1 MNLSS
6 TRPFFD
12 LFKAVPSANSIY
24 IDTENQLGG
33 NLDLDALV
41 ELSRRKR
48 MMQEAA
54 ANVGGRRQ
62 ELIEMGRMGPQP
74 LANPAAAAKAAEA
87 RLEPLPAYQRAEI
100 FLEGKPTTVLEIP
113 GIGRAIDY
121 ERGGRVVVGKYG
133 AGMAIK
139 RDDPDDPNFKRIE
152 DMPAAEWFAKKAGE
166 QGVSNRFATAVSTGV
181 TDKQDP
187 WGVKPRFTGKAVV
200 ADAMSKKK

>member
-54 ANVGGRRQ
+54 ANVGRRRQ

-74 LANPAAAAKAAEA
+74 LANPDAAYYAV
-87 RLEPLPAYQRAEI
+87 RSRLPAYQRAEI
-100 FLEGKPTTVLEIP
+100 FLEGKPTTVREIP

-121 ERGGRVVVGKYG
+121 EEGGRAVVGKYG
-133 AGMAIK
+133 TGTAIK
-139 RDDPDDPNFKRIE
+139 LDDPHSQRMIE
-152 DMPAAEWFAKKAGE
+152 GMPAAEWFAKKAGE
-166 QGVSNRFATAVSTGV
+166 QGVSNQFATAVPTGV

>member
-1 MNLSS
+1 M
-6 TRPFFD
+6 TPFLNFGQGAGFGFG
-12 LFKAVPSANSIY
+12 LTAPMYPVPDEIY
-24 IDTENQLGG
+24 NQG
-33 NLDLDALV
+33 NLDLNALV

-74 LANPAAAAKAAEA
+74 LANPYAAAGAVMA
-87 RLEPLPAYQRAEI
+87 RLPDYQAVEI
-100 FLEGKPTTVLEIP
+100 AWDGYPTTVQEIP
-113 GIGRAIDY
+113 GIGHAIDH
-121 ERGGRVVVGKYG
+121 ERGGRAVVGKYG
-133 AGMAIK
+133 TGTAAK
-139 RDDPDDPNFKRIE
+139 RDDRNRKHSMIE
-152 DMPAAEWFAKKAGE
+152 NMPAAEWFAKKAGE